1 MTTTTAGGSPL
12 FMAPEL
18 LNPEKFGKTK
28 IRPTQ
33 PADMYAF
40 GMVIYEVLTG
50 FDPFYDQ
57 QFGVFQLVRRVL
69 DGARPT
75 KPGNADE
82 IGFGN
87 GIWELVEKCWR
98 EKSMK
103 RPTIDRALAH
113 LALASSSSAVPDTT
127 LKPPHENDKSLEFDS
142 SMDP

>member
-1 MTTTTAGGSPL
+1 MTTTTAGGTPL

-18 LNPEKFGKTK
+18 LDPEKFGKTK

-33 PADMYAF
+33 PVDMYAF

-57 QFGVFQLVRRVL
+57 QLRVFQLVRRVL

-87 GIWELVEKCWR
+87 GIWGFVEKYWR
-98 EKSMK
+98 EKSAK
-103 RPTIDRALAH
+103 RSTRRRSNERLGTLRSLPRHRRLLTN
-113 LALASSSSAVPDTT
+113 VPN
-127 LKPPHENDKSLEFDS
+127 P
-142 SMDP
+142 